1 MSDDK
6 NGTGHIVQSLVV
18 NLLIALVKAVAAF
31 LTNSGAMLAEAI
43 HSFSDCGNQV
53 LLLVGVKQSRR
64 VADEA
69 HPFGYGRALYLWSF
83 MVALMLFVGG
93 GVFSIYEGIHKIR
106 HPEPV
111 ERPLVGVIVLAI
123 SLALEGY
130 ACFSNVKELNV
141 RRRKVP
147 FFRFLEVTKDSDL
160 VVVFGENSA
169 AVLGLI
175 FALIALVLA
184 ALTGDGRWDGG
195 GSLVIGL
202 VLVGVAIFLA
212 REVHSLLLGEAGDPL
227 IEENVR
233 RLAIELPDCEEVI
246 HYRSVQ
252 QGPGEVLVALKLA
265 FPKELTL
272 DRVAHTI
279 DELEAKVREM
289 HPDVRYLYVEPD
301 VRRAALAKPA
311 PE

>member
-18 NLLIALVKAVAAF
+18 NLLIALVKAVAAVI
-31 LTNSGAMLAEAI
+31 THSGAMLAEAI

-53 LLLVGVKQSRR
+53 LLLVGVKQSRKP
-64 VADEA
+64 ADDA

-111 ERPLVGVIVLAI
+111 EQPMVGVVILAI

-130 ACFSNVKELNV
+130 ACFSNVKELNQ
-141 RRRKVP
+141 RRGKVP
-147 FFRFLEVTKDSDL
+147 FFRFLSTTKDSDL

-169 AVLGLI
+169 AVLGLF
-175 FALIALVLA
+175 FALIALGLA
-184 ALTGDGRWDGG
+184 ATTHDGRWDGA

-212 REVHSLLLGEAGDPL
+212 REVHSLLLGEAGDPV
-227 IEENVR
+227 IEAHVR
-233 RLAIELPDCEEVI
+233 RLADESPDCEGVI

-252 QGPGEVLVALKLA
+252 QGAGEVLVAVKIA
-265 FPKELTL
+265 FKADSTL
-272 DRVAHTI
+272 ERVARTI
-279 DELEAKVREM
+279 DDLEAKVREA
-289 HPDVRYLYVEPD
+289 HPDVRYLFVEPD
-301 VRRAALAKPA
+301 VRR
-311 PE
+311 